1 VHREEETSMSVADT
15 IRVMI
20 VDDHSMVRRG
30 LAAYLTSEPDIEL
43 VGEAGDG
50 RAALEL
56 CAVLEPDVILMD
68 LVMPELDGV
77 EATRIICKKWPK
89 VRVLAL
95 TSFQEADF
103 VREALQAGAIG
114 YQLKNISGSAL
125 AEAIR
130 SAHAGRTTL
139 APEAARALLEPSAME
154 PLPDY
159 DLTIRE
165 HEVLSLLVRG
175 LSNAEISQEL
185 SVSQS
190 TVKAHVSN
198 ILSKMGASSRAEAVS
213 LAIRHGLTGRSLEP

>member
-1 VHREEETSMSVADT
+1 
-15 IRVMI
+15 MI

-30 LAAYLTSEPDIEL
+30 LAAYLSSEPDIEL
-43 VGEAGDG
+43 VAEAGNG

-56 CAVLEPDVILMD
+56 CAQLQPDVVLMD

-77 EATRIICKKWPK
+77 EATRIIHKRWPK

-103 VREALQAGAIG
+103 VREAIQAGAIG

-130 SAHAGRTTL
+130 TAHAGRSTL
-139 APEAARALLEPSAME
+139 APEAARALLEPSTME

-159 DLTIRE
+159 DLTLRE
-165 HEVLSLLVRG
+165 YEVLGLLVQG
-175 LSNAEISQEL
+175 LSNTEIAQEL
-185 SVSQS
+185 SVTHS

-213 LAIRHGLTGRSLEP
+213 LAIRHKLTGRPPQP

>member
-1 VHREEETSMSVADT
+1 MSAPRT

-30 LAAYLTSEPDIEL
+30 LAAYLSSEPDIEL
-43 VGEAGDG
+43 VAEAGNG

-56 CAVLEPDVILMD
+56 CAQLQPDVILMD

-77 EATRIICKKWPK
+77 EATRIIHKRWPK

-130 SAHAGRTTL
+130 TSHAGRSSL
-139 APEAARALLEPSAME
+139 APEAAQVLREPSVVE
-154 PLPDY
+154 PLPDF
-159 DLTIRE
+159 DLTPRE
-165 HEVLSLLVRG
+165 YEVLGLLVQG
-175 LSNAEISQEL
+175 LSNTEISQEL
-185 SVSQS
+185 SVTHS

-213 LAIRHGLTGRSLEP
+213 LAIRHKLTGRPLQP

>member
-1 VHREEETSMSVADT
+1 MSDTDT

-30 LAAYLTSEPDIEL
+30 LVAYLTSEPDIEL

-50 RAALEL
+50 RRALEL
-56 CAVLEPDVILMD
+56 CAVLQPDVILMD

-77 EATRIICKKWPK
+77 EATRIICKRWPK

-130 SAHAGRTTL
+130 SAYAGRSTL
-139 APEAARALLEPSAME
+139 APEAARALVESSETE

-165 HEVLSLLVRG
+165 YEVLGLLVRG

-185 SVSQS
+185 SVTQS

-198 ILSKMGASSRAEAVS
+198 ILSKMGASNRAEAVS
-213 LAIRHGLTGRSLEP
+213 LAIRHKLTGRPLQP

>member
-1 VHREEETSMSVADT
+1 MSEREQ

-30 LAAYLTSEPDIEL
+30 LAAYLSSEPDIEL
-43 VGEAGDG
+43 VAEAGNG
-50 RAALEL
+50 RTALEL
-56 CAVLEPDVILMD
+56 CAQLQPDVILMD

-77 EATRIICKKWPK
+77 EATRIVRKRWPK
-89 VRVLAL
+89 VQVLAL

-114 YQLKNISGSAL
+114 FQLKNISGSAL

-130 SAHAGRTTL
+130 TAHAGRSTL
-139 APEAARALLEPSAME
+139 APEARQALLEGSGAE
-154 PLPDY
+154 PVPDY
-159 DLTIRE
+159 DLTSRE
-165 HEVLSLLVRG
+165 YEVLGLLVQG
-175 LSNAEISQEL
+175 MSNAEISLEL
-185 SVSQS
+185 SVTHS

-213 LAIRHGLTGRSLEP
+213 LAIRYRLTGRSLRP

>member
-1 VHREEETSMSVADT
+1 MSASGI

-30 LAAYLTSEPDIEL
+30 LAAYLSSEPDIEL
-43 VGEAGDG
+43 VAEAGNG

-56 CAVLEPDVILMD
+56 CAELQPDVILMD

-77 EATRIICKKWPK
+77 EATRIIHKRWPK

-130 SAHAGRTTL
+130 TAHAGHSSL
-139 APEAARALLEPSAME
+139 APEARQALLEGSATE

-159 DLTIRE
+159 DLTPRE
-165 HEVLSLLVRG
+165 YEVLGLVVQG
-175 LSNAEISQEL
+175 LSNTEISREL
-185 SVSQS
+185 SVTHS
-190 TVKAHVSN
+190 TAKAHVSN

-213 LAIRHGLTGRSLEP
+213 LAIRHKLTGRPLQS

>member
-1 VHREEETSMSVADT
+1 
-15 IRVMI
+15 MI

-50 RAALEL
+50 CAALEL
-56 CAVLEPDVILMD
+56 CAQLQPDVILMD

-77 EATRIICKKWPK
+77 EATRIISKRWPK

-114 YQLKNISGSAL
+114 YQLKNISGGAL

-130 SAHAGRTTL
+130 TAHAGRSTL
-139 APEAARALLEPSAME
+139 APEAVQALLEPSASE
-154 PLPDY
+154 PFPDY
-159 DLTIRE
+159 DLTPRE
-165 HEVLSLLVRG
+165 YEVLGLLVQG

-185 SVSQS
+185 SVTHS

-213 LAIRHGLTGRSLEP
+213 LAIRHRLTGRSLRP

>member
-1 VHREEETSMSVADT
+1 MSAPRT

-30 LAAYLTSEPDIEL
+30 LAAYLSSEPDIEL
-43 VGEAGDG
+43 VAEASNG

-56 CAVLEPDVILMD
+56 CAQLQPDVILMD

-77 EATRIICKKWPK
+77 EATRIIHKRWPK

-130 SAHAGRTTL
+130 TAHAGRSSL
-139 APEAARALLEPSAME
+139 APEAAQVLLETSVVE
-154 PLPDY
+154 PRPDY
-159 DLTIRE
+159 GLTPRE
-165 HEVLSLLVRG
+165 YEVLGLLVQG
-175 LSNAEISQEL
+175 LSNTEISQEL
-185 SVSQS
+185 SVTHS

-213 LAIRHGLTGRSLEP
+213 LAIRHKLTGRPLQP